1 MMDVIDTEYI
11 NITAKVKGGM
21 IFGEEPSQG
30 LFKLMGNYLMWH

>member
-21 IFGEEPSQG
+21 IFGEEPS
-30 LFKLMGNYLMWH
+30 